1 MILPP
6 YAAIGSWNHEISL
19 ATATRDRI
27 NRATAI
33 TEGGAHIGEAARR
46 RWRIPRARTPRRA
59 PASGGG
65 AVTAPVA
72 MVAAAPPRGRLWRQQ
87 QQQPRSP
94 RDERQEAVG
103 SAAVAGAAGAAGGR
117 GEMPE
122 RAAGAQAGVRRGLPA
137 PACGRVFLFVYPLRL
152 FCGPG
157 GGWFAGRVSPVADG
171 HFPSIQKRARL
182 GPHAPSPVTLVP
194 PAAFHTARLAG
205 YTMDHV
211 IGYG

>member
-72 MVAAAPPRGRLWRQQ
+72 MVAAAAPARKTCGGSTSRGVRETRGRRRVGRRRQRRAERREEEEKCRSA
-87 QQQPRSP
+87 PRLK
-94 RDERQEAVG
+94 Q
-103 SAAVAGAAGAAGGR
+103 
-117 GEMPE
+117 
-122 RAAGAQAGVRRGLPA
+122 GVRRGLS
-137 PACGRVFLFVYPLRL
+137 ACLAAASSHLCFFLFAFSSIRFGCSVGPAG
-152 FCGPG
+152 CGLLVVFRR
-157 GGWFAGRVSPVADG
+157 WRMAT
-171 HFPSIQKRARL
+171 SIQ
-182 GPHAPSPVTLVP
+182 GH
-194 PAAFHTARLAG
+194 
-205 YTMDHV
+205 
-211 IGYG
+211 